1 MSRTRSKPWLH
12 RFSRPL
18 LGAIAI
24 TGAINTAYLT
34 YLRFT
39 STSCPTE
46 TCAVLASRYA
56 TVLGQPLSLFGLLAY
71 LGIAVLALS
80 PLVINPDTQKSLRK
94 NLEDKTWLAL
104 FAGATGMLM
113 FSLYLMNIMF
123 SEFVF
128 GGAKLGAN
136 GICPFCLFSA
146 ILATAMF
153 VIVLIGREWD
163 ERGPLFSIGAIVTT
177 LTLVGSLAIYA
188 PTNNATAQAG
198 QIADTSGKV
207 IFTYDTTAGT
217 AETQLAQHLK
227 FTGAMMYGSY
237 RCSHCCDQKARFGA
251 EAVAT
256 MPYTECSAGG
266 KDPKPEVCEAEL
278 TKASE
283 QTKQTGGFPTWKVN
297 GKYFGGTQ
305 ALQDLAT
312 ASNYQ
317 GPQDFK
323 NAAARC
329 TAK

>member
-1 MSRTRSKPWLH
+1 MRRTSSKPWLH

-18 LGAIAI
+18 LGAIAT

-39 STSCPTE
+39 STSCPTQ

-56 TVLGQPLSLFGLLAY
+56 TVFGQPLSLFGLLAY

-80 PLVINPDTQKSLRK
+80 PLLINPNTQKSLRK
-94 NLEDKTWLAL
+94 KLEDQTWLAL
-104 FAGATGMLM
+104 FAGATAMLM
-113 FSLYLMNIMF
+113 FSLYLMNVMF

-128 GGAKLGAN
+128 GGAKLGAG

-146 ILATAMF
+146 ILATSMF

-188 PTNNATAQAG
+188 PTNDTAQAG
-198 QIADTSGKV
+198 QISDTQGRV
-207 IFTYDTTAGT
+207 VFTYDSTSGE
-217 AETQLAQHLK
+217 AETQLAKHLQS
-227 FTGAMMYGSY
+227 TGAVMYGSY
-237 RCSHCCDQKARFGA
+237 RCPHCCDQKALFGA
-251 EAVAT
+251 TAVAT
-256 MPYTECSAGG
+256 MPYTECTPGG
-266 KDPKPEVCEAEL
+266 KNAEPDTCQQEI

-283 QTKQTGGFPTWKVN
+283 QTKQPGGFPTWQVN
-297 GKYFGGTQ
+297 GKYFAGTQ
-305 ALQDLAT
+305 PLKALAA
-312 ASNYQ
+312 ASGYK

-323 NAAARC
+323 NATARC

>member
-1 MSRTRSKPWLH
+1 MRRTSSKPWLH

-18 LGAIAI
+18 LGAIAT

-56 TVLGQPLSLFGLLAY
+56 TVFGQPLSLFGLLAY

-80 PLVINPDTQKSLRK
+80 PLLINPDTQKSLRK
-94 NLEDKTWLAL
+94 KLEDQTWLAL
-104 FAGATGMLM
+104 FAGATAMLM
-113 FSLYLMNIMF
+113 FSLYLMNVMF

-128 GGAKLGAN
+128 GGAKLGAG

-188 PTNNATAQAG
+188 PSNAVTAQAG
-198 QIADTSGKV
+198 QIADTQGKV
-207 IFTYDTTAGT
+207 VFTYDSTSGA
-217 AETQLAQHLK
+217 AETQLAKHLQS
-227 FTGAMMYGSY
+227 TGAVMYGSY
-237 RCSHCCDQKARFGA
+237 RCSHCCEQKARFGA
-251 EAVAT
+251 EAVAA
-256 MPYTECSAGG
+256 MPYTECSMGG
-266 KDPKPEVCEAEL
+266 KDAKPEVCEAEL
-278 TKASE
+278 AKASE
-283 QTKQTGGFPTWKVN
+283 QTKQPGGFPTWKVN
-297 GKYFGGTQ
+297 GKYFAGTKS
-305 ALQDLAT
+305 LQDLAT
-312 ASNYQ
+312 ASEYK

-323 NAAARC
+323 NNTATC

>member
-18 LGAIAI
+18 IGAIAT

-56 TVLGQPLSLFGLLAY
+56 TVFGQPLSLFGLLAY

-80 PLVINPDTQKSLRK
+80 PLLINPDSQKSLRK

-128 GGAKLGAN
+128 GGAKLGAG

-153 VIVLIGREWD
+153 VLVLIGREWD

-188 PTNNATAQAG
+188 PTTNSDIAG
-198 QIADTSGKV
+198 KITDTNGKVVFAYDTSSGP
-207 IFTYDTTAGT
+207 

-227 FTGAMMYGSY
+227 STGVMMYGSY
-237 RCSHCCDQKARFGA
+237 RCPHCCDQKAKFGA

-266 KDPKPEVCEAEL
+266 KDAKPEVCEAEL
-278 TKASE
+278 AKASE
-283 QTKQTGGFPTWKVN
+283 QTKQPGGFPTWNVN
-297 GKYFGGTQ
+297 GKYLAGTVP
-305 ALQDLAT
+305 LQDLAT

-329 TAK
+329 EAK